1 MARITWGENESGTY
15 SSGLDRGV
23 LFPGNDSSVPWTG
36 LVSVSERYEGTAPEV
51 VYVDGR
57 KVIHTPHAPEF
68 AATLTAYTYPEEFDR
83 FQGYDEVYTGVMAG
97 EQVIDDVFHVSYRT
111 MIDGGP
117 HYQLHVLFNLTA
129 TADDLER
136 MTHAEEVDPLEFSW
150 DLQSVPQGFADSIFL
165 SHLMIDSRK
174 VDQDLLKTIEDQLYG
189 TNFNDGS
196 IELVIEN
203 ISEYADIKYNKKWH
217 IVHREAGIWTLS
229 GPDDS
234 VTEDNGLWTIKDV
247 DDVVNDGSEFM
258 INNLKELQWP
268 K

>member
-1 MARITWGENESGTY
+1 M
-15 SSGLDRGV
+15 
-23 LFPGNDSSVPWTG
+23 
-36 LVSVSERYEGTAPEV
+36 
-51 VYVDGR
+51 YVDGR

-68 AATLTAYTYPEEFDR
+68 AATLTAYTHPEEFDR

-136 MTHAEEVDPLEFSW
+136 TSHAEEIDPLEFSW
-150 DLQSVPQGFADSIFL
+150 DLQSIPQGFADHVYL

-174 VDQDLLKTIEDQLYG
+174 APPELLKTIEDQLYG
-189 TNFNDGS
+189 TSSTNGS

-203 ISEYADIKYNKKWH
+203 ISNLVDIKYNSKWH
-217 IVHREAGIWTLS
+217 IVRQEDGIWTIS

-234 VTEDNGLWTIKDV
+234 VTNDNGLWTITDV
-247 DDVVNDGSEFM
+247 DDVVNDGSEFT
-258 INNLKELQWP
+258 INNLKEL
-268 K
+268 

>member
-1 MARITWGENESGTY
+1 MARITWGENEAGTY

-23 LFPGNDSSVPWTG
+23 LFPGNEPSVPWMG

-83 FQGYDEVYTGVMAG
+83 FQGYDEIYNGIMAG

-117 HYQLHVLFNLTA
+117 HYQLHILFNLTA

-136 MTHAEEVDPLEFSW
+136 MSHAEDIDPLEFSW
-150 DLQSVPQGFADSIFL
+150 DLQSVPQGFADSLFL

-174 VDQDLLKTIEDQLYG
+174 INPELLKTIEDLLYG
-189 TNFNDGS
+189 TSSKDGS
-196 IELVIEN
+196 IQQVIDFV
-203 ISEYADIKYNKKWH
+203 SKLADIKYNKEWYF
-217 IVHREAGIWTLS
+217 VRQDDGIWTLL
-229 GPDDS
+229 GPDNSATDN
-234 VTEDNGLWTIKDV
+234 NGLWTAKNL
-247 DDVVNDGSEFM
+247 DDVTNDGTEFT
-258 INNLKELQWP
+258 IKNLKEL
-268 K
+268 

>member
-1 MARITWGENESGTY
+1 MARITWGENETGTY

-23 LFPGNDSSVPWTG
+23 LFPGNESSVPWMG

-51 VYVDGR
+51 VYVDGK

-83 FQGYDEVYTGVMAG
+83 FQGYDEVYTGVIAG

-136 MTHAEEVDPLEFSW
+136 VSHAEEIDPLEFSW
-150 DLQSVPQGFADSIFL
+150 DLQSVPQGFSDHIFL

-174 VDQDLLKTIEDQLYG
+174 INSALLKTIEDQLYG
-189 TNFNDGS
+189 TASTDGS
-196 IELVIEN
+196 IDLFIES
-203 ISEYADIKYNKKWH
+203 ISNLADLKYNNEWH
-217 IVHREAGIWTLS
+217 IIRQEDGIWTIS
-229 GPDDS
+229 GPSDNI
-234 VTEDNGLWTIKDV
+234 TEVDGLWTINDV
-247 DDVVNDGSEFM
+247 DDVVNDGSEFT
-258 INNLKELQWP
+258 IKNLKEL
-268 K
+268 

>member
-23 LFPGNDSSVPWTG
+23 LFPGNESSVPWMG
-36 LVSVSERYEGTAPEV
+36 LVSVSERYEGSTPEV

-68 AATLTAYTYPEEFDR
+68 AANLTAYTYPDEFDR
-83 FQGYDEVYTGVMAG
+83 FQGYDEIYNGIMAG

-117 HYQLHVLFNLTA
+117 HYQLHILFNLTA

-136 MTHAEEVDPLEFSW
+136 MTHAEEIEPLEFSW
-150 DLQSVPQGFADSIFL
+150 DLQSIPQGFSDNIFL

-174 VDQDLLKTIEDQLYG
+174 IDPELLKTIEDQLYG
-189 TNFNDGS
+189 TSSIDGN
-196 IELVIEN
+196 IGLVIEK
-203 ISEYADIKYNKKWH
+203 ISKLADIKYDGEWYF
-217 IVHREAGIWTLS
+217 VRQDDGIWTLL

-234 VTEDNGLWTIKDV
+234 ITDVNGLWTAENL
-247 DDVVNDGSEFM
+247 DDVTNNGSEFS
-258 INNLKELQWP
+258 IKNLKEL
-268 K
+268 

>member
-23 LFPGNDSSVPWTG
+23 LFPGNESSVPWMG
-36 LVSVSERYEGTAPEV
+36 LASVSERYEGSAPEV

-136 MTHAEEVDPLEFSW
+136 MTHSEDVDPLEFSW
-150 DLQSVPQGFADSIFL
+150 DLQSIPQGFADSLFL
-165 SHLMIDSRK
+165 SHLTIDSRK
-174 VDQDLLKTIEDQLYG
+174 VSPELLKSIEDRLYG
-189 TNFNDGS
+189 TSSKDGS
-196 IELVIEN
+196 INLVIDFV
-203 ISEYADIKYNKKWH
+203 SKLADIKYNKEWYF
-217 IVHREAGIWTLS
+217 VRQDDGIWTLL
-229 GPDDS
+229 GPDDG
-234 VTEDNGLWTIKDV
+234 VTDDDGLWTANNL
-247 DDVVNDGSEFM
+247 DDITNDGSEFS
-258 INNLKELQWP
+258 IKNLKEL
-268 K
+268 

>member
-1 MARITWGENESGTY
+1 MARITWGENEVSRY

-23 LFPGNDSSVPWTG
+23 LFPGHGSSIPWNG
-36 LVSVSERYEGTAPEV
+36 LVSVSERYEGSAPEV

-68 AATLTAYTYPEEFDR
+68 AANLTAYTYPEEFDR
-83 FQGYDEVYTGVMAG
+83 FQGYVEIYDGIMAG

-117 HYQLHVLFNLTA
+117 YYQLHVLFNLTA

-136 MTHAEEVDPLEFSW
+136 MTHSEEVDPLEFSW
-150 DLQSVPQGFADSIFL
+150 DLQSIPQEFSDNLFL

-174 VDQDLLKTIEDQLYG
+174 TSPDWLKSIEDRLYG
-189 TNFNDGS
+189 TSSIDGS
-196 IELVIEN
+196 IDRVIEI
-203 ISEYADIKYNKKWH
+203 ISTLIDNEWH
-217 IVHREAGIWTLS
+217 FVQQNDGIWTLS

-234 VTEDNGLWTIKDV
+234 VTYNNDGTWTVVGL
-247 DDVVNDGSEFM
+247 DDVTNDGSVFS
-258 INNLKELQWP
+258 IKNLKEM
-268 K
+268 

>member
-1 MARITWGENESGTY
+1 MARITWGENETGTY

-23 LFPGNDSSVPWTG
+23 LFPGNETSVPWMG
-36 LVSVSERYEGTAPEV
+36 LASVSERYEGSAPEV

-83 FQGYDEVYTGVMAG
+83 FQGYDEVYSGVIAG

-136 MTHAEEVDPLEFSW
+136 MTHADEVDPLEFSL
-150 DLQSVPQGFADSIFL
+150 DLQSVPQGFSDSLFL

-174 VDQDLLKTIEDQLYG
+174 INSDILKSIEGQLYG
-189 TNFNDGS
+189 TTSTDGS
-196 IELVIEN
+196 IDLFIEN
-203 ISEYADIKYNKKWH
+203 ISNLVDIKYNNEWH
-217 IVHREAGIWTLS
+217 IVRQEDGIWTIS
-229 GPDDS
+229 GPSDS
-234 VTEDNGLWTIKDV
+234 ITEVDGLWTINDV
-247 DDVVNDGSEFM
+247 DDVVNDGSEFT
-258 INNLKELQWP
+258 INNLKEL
-268 K
+268 

>member
-23 LFPGNDSSVPWTG
+23 LFPGNESSVPWMG
-36 LVSVSERYEGTAPEV
+36 LVSVSERYEGSAPEV

-68 AATLTAYTYPEEFDR
+68 AANLTAYTYPEEFDR
-83 FQGYDEVYTGVMAG
+83 FQGYDEIYNGIMAG
-97 EQVIDDVFHVSYRT
+97 EQVVDDVFHVSYRT

-136 MTHAEEVDPLEFSW
+136 MSHAEDVDPLEFSW
-150 DLQSVPQGFADSIFL
+150 DLQSIPQGFSDNLFL

-174 VDQDLLKTIEDQLYG
+174 ISQGLLKTIEDRLYG
-189 TNFNDGS
+189 TSSIDGNIGLF
-196 IELVIEN
+196 IETITKL
-203 ISEYADIKYNKKWH
+203 ADIKYNGEWYF
-217 IVHREAGIWTLS
+217 VRQDDGVWTLL

-234 VTEDNGLWTIKDV
+234 VTYDNGTWTAKNLSRV
-247 DDVVNDGSEFM
+247 SNNGTTFT
-258 INNLKELQWP
+258 INNLKEL
-268 K
+268 

>member
-1 MARITWGENESGTY
+1 MARITWGENEAGTY

-23 LFPGNDSSVPWTG
+23 LFPGNEPSVPWMG

-136 MTHAEEVDPLEFSW
+136 VSHAEEIDPLEFSW
-150 DLQSVPQGFADSIFL
+150 DLQSIPQGFLDSLFL

-174 VDQDLLKTIEDQLYG
+174 ISQSLLQIIEDRLYG
-189 TNFNDGS
+189 TSSKDGN
-196 IELVIEN
+196 IQQVIDFVSN
-203 ISEYADIKYNKKWH
+203 LADVTYNKEWYF
-217 IVHREAGIWTLS
+217 VRQANGIWTLV

-234 VTEDNGLWTIKDV
+234 VTDNNGLWTAKNL
-247 DDVVNDGSEFM
+247 DVVTNDGSTFA
-258 INNLKELQWP
+258 IKNLKEL
-268 K
+268 

>member
-1 MARITWGENESGTY
+1 MARITWGENEAGTY

-23 LFPGNDSSVPWTG
+23 LFPGNEPSVPWMG

-83 FQGYDEVYTGVMAG
+83 FQGYDEIYNGIMAG

-136 MTHAEEVDPLEFSW
+136 MSHAEEVDPLEFSW
-150 DLQSVPQGFADSIFL
+150 DLQSVPQGISDSLFL

-174 VDQDLLKTIEDQLYG
+174 ISQGLLKTIEDQLYG
-189 TNFNDGS
+189 TNSIDGNIGLF
-196 IELVIEN
+196 IEK
-203 ISEYADIKYNKKWH
+203 ISKLADIKHNGEWYF
-217 IVHREAGIWTLS
+217 VRQDDGIWTLL
-229 GPDDS
+229 GPNDS
-234 VTEDNGLWTIKDV
+234 VTYDDGTWTATSLN
-247 DDVVNDGSEFM
+247 DVVTDGSEFS
-258 INNLKELQWP
+258 INNLKEL
-268 K
+268 

>member
-1 MARITWGENESGTY
+1 MARITWGEKESGTY

-23 LFPGNDSSVPWTG
+23 LFPGDDSSVPWLG
-36 LVSVSERYEGTAPEV
+36 LVSVSERYEGSAPEV

-68 AATLTAYTYPEEFDR
+68 AANLTAYTYPEEFDR
-83 FQGYDEVYTGVMAG
+83 FQGYDEIYNGIMAG

-136 MTHAEEVDPLEFSW
+136 TTQAEEIDPLEFSW
-150 DLQSVPQGFADSIFL
+150 DLQSVPQGFADSLFL

-174 VDQDLLKTIEDQLYG
+174 ISQGLLKTIEDRLYG
-189 TNFNDGS
+189 TSSIDGS
-196 IELVIEN
+196 IDRVIDI
-203 ISEYADIKYNKKWH
+203 ISKLADIKYNKEWYF
-217 IVHREAGIWTLS
+217 VRQEDGVWTLL

-234 VTEDNGLWTIKDV
+234 VSDTDGLWTATNL
-247 DDVVNDGSEFM
+247 DDVANDGSEFS
-258 INNLKELQWP
+258 INNLKEL
-268 K
+268 

>member
-1 MARITWGENESGTY
+1 MARITWGENESGAY

-23 LFPGNDSSVPWTG
+23 LFPGNESSVPWMG
-36 LVSVSERYEGTAPEV
+36 LASVSERYEGSTPEV

-83 FQGYDEVYTGVMAG
+83 FQGYDEIYNGIMAG

-136 MTHAEEVDPLEFSW
+136 VSHAEDIDPLEFSW
-150 DLQSVPQGFADSIFL
+150 DLQSIPQRFADNLFL

-174 VDQDLLKTIEDQLYG
+174 IESGLLKTIEDGLYG
-189 TNFNDGS
+189 TNSKDGS
-196 IELVIEN
+196 IQQIVDLLTK
-203 ISEYADIKYNKKWH
+203 YAEIKYDKAWYFVQQDN
-217 IVHREAGIWTLS
+217 GIWTLLGS
-229 GPDDS
+229 EDS
-234 VTEDNGLWTIKDV
+234 VYDDNGLWTVKNFSNVDKNSSEFTIKD
-247 DDVVNDGSEFM
+247 
-258 INNLKELQWP
+258 LKEF
-268 K
+268 

>member
-1 MARITWGENESGTY
+1 MARITWGENETGTY

-23 LFPGNDSSVPWTG
+23 LFPGDESSVPWMG
-36 LVSVSERYEGTAPEV
+36 LVSVSERYEGSAPEV

-83 FQGYDEVYTGVMAG
+83 FQGYDEVYSGVIAG

-136 MTHAEEVDPLEFSW
+136 MTHADEVDPLEFSW
-150 DLQSVPQGFADSIFL
+150 DLQSVPQGFSDSLFL

-174 VDQDLLKTIEDQLYG
+174 ISQGLLKAIEDRLYG
-189 TNFNDGS
+189 TSSIDGN
-196 IELVIEN
+196 IDQVIE
-203 ISEYADIKYNKKWH
+203 IITKLADIKDGDEWYFVNQDDG
-217 IVHREAGIWTLS
+217 VWTLV
-229 GPDDS
+229 GPSDSITDD
-234 VTEDNGLWTIKDV
+234 DGLWTAKNLSSV
-247 DDVVNDGSEFM
+247 SNNGTTFT
-258 INNLKELQWP
+258 INNIKEL
-268 K
+268 

>member
-23 LFPGNDSSVPWTG
+23 LFPGSESSVPWMG
-36 LVSVSERYEGTAPEV
+36 LVSVSERYEGSTPEV
-51 VYVDGR
+51 VYVDGK

-68 AATLTAYTYPEEFDR
+68 AANLTAYTYPEEFDR
-83 FQGYDEVYTGVMAG
+83 FQGYDEVYAGVMAG

-136 MTHAEEVDPLEFSW
+136 MTHAEEVDLLEFSW
-150 DLQSVPQGFADSIFL
+150 DLQSVPQGFTDGLFL

-174 VDQDLLKTIEDQLYG
+174 VGQGLLKTIEDRLYG
-189 TNFNDGS
+189 TSSIDGS
-196 IELVIEN
+196 IDRVIEI
-203 ISEYADIKYNKKWH
+203 ISKLAAIKNSNEWYF
-217 IVHREAGIWTLS
+217 IRQDDGVWTLL
-229 GPDDS
+229 GPNDSITDD
-234 VTEDNGLWTIKDV
+234 DGLWTAMNLENV
-247 DDVVNDGSEFM
+247 ANDGSEFS
-258 INNLKELQWP
+258 INNLKEL
-268 K
+268 

>member
-1 MARITWGENESGTY
+1 MARITWGENEAGTY

-23 LFPGNDSSVPWTG
+23 LFPGNEPSVPWMG
-36 LVSVSERYEGTAPEV
+36 LVTVSERYEGTAPEV
-51 VYVDGR
+51 VYVDGK

-83 FQGYDEVYTGVMAG
+83 FQGYDEIYNGIMAG

-150 DLQSVPQGFADSIFL
+150 DLQSVPQGFADSLFL
-165 SHLMIDSRK
+165 SHLMIDSRNINPE
-174 VDQDLLKTIEDQLYG
+174 LLQTIEDRLYG
-189 TNFNDGS
+189 SSSIDGS
-196 IELVIEN
+196 IELVIET
-203 ISEYADIKYNKKWH
+203 ISKLADIKYNKEWYF
-217 IVHREAGIWTLS
+217 VRQDDGIWTLL

-234 VTEDNGLWTIKDV
+234 VNDNNGLWTATNL
-247 DDVVNDGSEFM
+247 DDVTNDGSEFS
-258 INNLKELQWP
+258 IKNLKEL
-268 K
+268 

>member
-23 LFPGNDSSVPWTG
+23 LFPGNESSVPWMG
-36 LVSVSERYEGTAPEV
+36 LVSVSERYEGSAPEV

-83 FQGYDEVYTGVMAG
+83 FQGYDEIYNGIMAG

-117 HYQLHVLFNLTA
+117 HYQLHILFNLTA

-136 MTHAEEVDPLEFSW
+136 MTHAEDIDPLEFSW
-150 DLQSVPQGFADSIFL
+150 DLQSIPQGFVDSIFL

-174 VDQDLLKTIEDQLYG
+174 TPPELLKTIEDQLYG
-189 TNFNDGS
+189 TTSTNGS
-196 IELVIEN
+196 IELVIEV
-203 ISEYADIKYNKKWH
+203 ISKLVDIRYNSKWH
-217 IVHREAGIWTLS
+217 FVRQDDGVWTLL

-234 VTEDNGLWTIKDV
+234 VTDDDGLWTARNL
-247 DDVVNDGSEFM
+247 DDVTNDGSEFS
-258 INNLKELQWP
+258 IKNLKEL
-268 K
+268 